1 LIADQVK
8 ETVEDLAQEKF
19 ERMVA
24 HQEAQLK
31 ATRLAQLEA
40 GRIAHLEAERHARER
55 YHQLHAM
62 PQPAPAHPPSFPR
75 HAYVAAAPPQPVHY
89 AYSPY

>member
-1 LIADQVK
+1 MIADRVK
-8 ETVEDLAQEKF
+8 ETVDDLAQEKF

-24 HQEAQLK
+24 NQEAQLK
-31 ATRLAQLEA
+31 ATRLA
-40 GRIAHLEAERHARER
+40 HLEAERQARER

-62 PQPAPAHPPSFPR
+62 PQPAPAHAPPFPR
-75 HAYVAAAPPQPVHY
+75 HAYMAAAPPQPVHY